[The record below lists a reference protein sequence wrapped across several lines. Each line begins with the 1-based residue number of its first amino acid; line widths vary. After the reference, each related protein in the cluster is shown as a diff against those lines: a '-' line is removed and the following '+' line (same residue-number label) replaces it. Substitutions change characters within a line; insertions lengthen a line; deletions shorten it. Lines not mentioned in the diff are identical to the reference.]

1 MVIRSLHRAVW
12 MAAVLALGLLPGNE
26 LRAEEKIATPAAA
39 PAPAPGPLY
48 YNNYYVAP
56 GPGGQVGAQLYPSPR
71 PTPPIVGGTY
81 ITYQALQPHEF
92 LYQHSRT
99 YIRPYPD
106 GTATGTTVRWAHRH
120 FMW

>member
-1 MVIRSLHRAVW
+1 MVIRNLHPAVW
-12 MAAVLALGLLPGNE
+12 MTALALGLLSGRM
-26 LRAEEKIATPAAA
+26 LQAQEKIGP
-39 PAPAPGPLY
+39 PAPIPGPVY
-48 YNNYYVAP
+48 HDNYYVAP

-71 PTPPIVGGTY
+71 PTPPIAGGTY

-106 GTATGTTVRWAHRH
+106 GTATGTKVRWSYRR